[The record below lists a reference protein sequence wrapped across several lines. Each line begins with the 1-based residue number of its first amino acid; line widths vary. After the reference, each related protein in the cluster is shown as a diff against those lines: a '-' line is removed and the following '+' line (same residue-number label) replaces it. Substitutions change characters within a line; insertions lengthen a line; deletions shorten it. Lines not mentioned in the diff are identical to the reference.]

1 MRKLLTLRSFAIWAL
16 LCLLNAIPAYCRSG
30 SRGPAGTPE
39 ISGQPYRP
47 APEPFWA
54 EHGRLTLGFQV
65 SYGLENS
72 IPHNI
77 SHINM
82 VIAEPQIG
90 VIAWDSSHSRLPI
103 KRFEVISEGILG
115 GSFHPGGQMFGT
127 SLLLRFG
134 LKPMGRVVPYFD
146 AGSGPVHTTVNANA
160 PELTGNMQFLSQG
173 GVGLQYFF
181 KPQHALVV
189 EYHYF
194 HMSNGGLQQPNP
206 GFNGGIVTIGF
217 CWLRGLRPPV
227 IGTSRRGRL
236 HFPRF
241 W

>member
-1 MRKLLTLRSFAIWAL
+1 MRKILTIRYLAIWGTIFMVP
-16 LCLLNAIPAYCRSG
+16 AIPAYCRSSSHQPSG
-30 SRGPAGTPE
+30 SSE
-39 ISGQPYRP
+39 ISEQPYRA
-47 APEPFWA
+47 APEPFWT
-54 EHGRLTLGFQV
+54 EHGRLTLGFQL

-72 IPHNI
+72 IPHDI

-82 VIAEPQIG
+82 VVAEPQIG
-90 VIAWDSSHSRLPI
+90 IIAWDSPHSRLPI

-134 LKPMGRVVPYFD
+134 LQPLGRVVPYFD

-160 PELTGNMQFLSQG
+160 PELTGDTQFLSQG
-173 GVGLQYFF
+173 GFGLQYFF
-181 KPQHALVV
+181 KPQRALVF

-206 GFNGGIVTIGF
+206 GFNGSMVTIGF

-227 IGTSRRGRL
+227 IATSNGGRI
-236 HFPRF
+236 HFPHF